1 MSDEKRV
8 DEDWKRRAQMEKELD
23 AQKAGD
29 APPAP
34 AGGPAKGEAPSRPA
48 GGGARRRRPGE
59 VDFLTLVE
67 QLASQALLFMGAIR
81 DPMTGQSHE
90 NLPQAQMAIDLL
102 EVLEEKTKGNLSPD
116 EEASLQQIL
125 DEVRMTFVRLQ
136 APPPP
141 PKGPM
146 MGNRPPRA

>member
-8 DEDWKRRAQMEKELD
+8 DEDWKRRAQVEKELD
-23 AQKAGD
+23 AAKAGD
-29 APPAP
+29 VPPD
-34 AGGPAKGEAPSRPA
+34 GGPAKGEGPRRP
-48 GGGARRRRPGE
+48 GGGGGRRRGGE

-102 EVLEEKTKGNLSPD
+102 EVLEEKTRGNLNP
-116 EEASLQQIL
+116 EEQAALQQVL

-146 MGNRPPRA
+146 MGNRPKP

>member
-1 MSDEKRV
+1 
-8 DEDWKRRAQMEKELD
+8 
-23 AQKAGD
+23 
-29 APPAP
+29 
-34 AGGPAKGEAPSRPA
+34 
-48 GGGARRRRPGE
+48 
-59 VDFLTLVE
+59 
-67 QLASQALLFMGAIR
+67 MGAIR

-102 EVLEEKTKGNLSPD
+102 EVLEEKTKGNLSP
-116 EEASLQQIL
+116 EEQAALQQVL

-146 MGNRPPRA
+146 MGNRPKA

>member
-8 DEDWKRRAQMEKELD
+8 DEDWKRRAQTEKEQD
-23 AQKAGD
+23 AAKAGD
-29 APPAP
+29 VPP
-34 AGGPAKGEAPSRPA
+34 AGGPAKGEGPRRP
-48 GGGARRRRPGE
+48 GGGRRRGGE
-59 VDFLTLVE
+59 VDFMTLVE

-102 EVLEEKTKGNLSPD
+102 EVLEEKTRGNLSP
-116 EEASLQQIL
+116 EEQAALQQVL

-136 APPPP
+136 APPLP

-146 MGNRPPRA
+146 MGNRPKP